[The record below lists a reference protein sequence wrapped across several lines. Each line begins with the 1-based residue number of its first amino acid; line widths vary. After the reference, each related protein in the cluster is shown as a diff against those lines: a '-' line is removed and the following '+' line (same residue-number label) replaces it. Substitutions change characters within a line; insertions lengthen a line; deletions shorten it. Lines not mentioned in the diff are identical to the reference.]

1 MNLEENLNKILS
13 KYDDL
18 QKKVASE
25 EIMNSPKEYA
35 SLSKEISEISNL
47 VSLIKNYKKI
57 KDEIKDSKL
66 IIEDDKSD
74 EEIKRMASLELE
86 ELRKKGKELESKIK
100 ILVLPK
106 DKDDTKNVVL
116 EIRAGT
122 GGDEAGLFAANLFR
136 MYQRYFEN
144 NSWKIP

>member
-57 KDEIKDSKL
+57 KDEIKDSK
-66 IIEDDKSD
+66 
-74 EEIKRMASLELE
+74 
-86 ELRKKGKELESKIK
+86 
-100 ILVLPK
+100 
-106 DKDDTKNVVL
+106 
-116 EIRAGT
+116 
-122 GGDEAGLFAANLFR
+122 
-136 MYQRYFEN
+136 
-144 NSWKIP
+144 